1 MSQLLKDYKYHDLT
15 IDLSGRIDVDDAM
28 LHQHFT
34 GGDVQWKLDLGGTS
48 VTEAGILELVKTC
61 PNLLVKYVI
70 SIYHSSCNV

>member
-15 IDLSGRIDVDDAM
+15 IDLSGRSDVDDAM
-28 LHQHFT
+28 IQHFT
-34 GGDVQWKLDLGGTS
+34 GVQWKLDLGGTS